1 MTLKAACHRSPVAV
15 LAVPALVAVALA
27 LGSGAS
33 AQDPGARTLTIRELD
48 KGSIFTHIRNT
59 KRKSS
64 HANAQGD
71 LLAFTIPL
79 ADESGDRVGKLS
91 FSCATTTGA
100 PNPEKST
107 VTCVGVAALRDGSL
121 MVQTNINLGRS
132 KTVGAVT
139 GGTGAYAN
147 ARGVVVSQ
155 GTKSGAVDTFT
166 LAD

>member
-1 MTLKAACHRSPVAV
+1 MTHASRSAVAV
-15 LAVPALVAVALA
+15 LAVPALVAAALA

-48 KGSIFTHIRNT
+48 KGSIFTHIPNT
-59 KRKSS
+59 RTKSS
-64 HANAQGD
+64 QANAQGD

-79 ADESGDRVGKLS
+79 ADESGDKVGKLS

-100 PNPEKST
+100 PNHQKST

-121 MVQTNINLGRS
+121 MVQTNISLGKS

-155 GTKSGAVDTFT
+155 NTKSGAVDTFT